1 MAQLLP
7 PVNLLRRG
15 PDLKQPILDAQE
27 HPSWESEAAEKKK
40 KTPPLLGAP
49 PDSLADLRGPEDLQ
63 RYNLDALK
71 KIARM
76 GAVTLPK
83 IAPRAVCVERLTGVL
98 FGAQNSVEYDE
109 EDVHTVNLSC
119 HL

>member
-7 PVNLLRRG
+7 PVNLLRRS
-15 PDLKQPILDAQE
+15 PDLGQPLLDPQE
-27 HPSWESEAAEKKK
+27 RPSLEAEAADMKK
-40 KTPPLLGAP
+40 KTLPLLGAP
-49 PDSLADLRGPEDLQ
+49 PDSLAALRGPEDLQ

-83 IAPRAVCVERLTGVL
+83 TAPRVVCVERLTGAL
-98 FGAQNSVEYDE
+98 FGAHNGVEQDE

-119 HL
+119 PL